1 MNYLTSPSLGFLGE
15 NQERLGTQWGLRVRC
30 SVCTS
35 WRKFAEDGGWE
46 SGGSG
51 GRGPPLKVCL
61 RVCEPMGPT
70 GGHEASACCSLLQD
84 YSAIIDLVE
93 TLQALPTC
101 DVAEQHNVCFH
112 YTFALNRWVGRT
124 RLRSQPHGDTG
135 LCCAKS
141 LRSAITAV
149 QGICRPG
156 SRWCKIV
163 PMILC
168 LLPRVGSGGGA
179 DLGVVTAV

>member
-15 NQERLGTQWGLRVRC
+15 NQERLGTQWGLRVWC

-35 WRKFAEDGGWE
+35 WKCAGEG
-46 SGGSG
+46 GGSG

-61 RVCEPMGPT
+61 RVREPMRPT

-124 RLRSQPHGDTG
+124 RLRSQPHGDMG

-141 LRSAITAV
+141 LRSTITAV

-156 SRWCKIV
+156 SPWCKIV
-163 PMILC
+163 PVILC
-168 LLPRVGSGGGA
+168 LLPRVGWGGGA